1 MKKKLFILLPL
12 LFGLT
17 IVSCNNN
24 VESESNEEEQSS
36 SIEESSTTSQVKE
49 YPAKEFTSY
58 SEKTFKLEEFP
69 NVKFSLGPRELNE
82 EGNKYVLPL
91 YVNDVKVT
99 NDYPRSLWAYD
110 VNKDGYR
117 ELVFRWES
125 GSRYYIRSFD
135 VKNMKEMEYKG
146 PRQFISE
153 LVKVDDGRLRVQ
165 AYAASTVS
173 KVVFDIADMAYSEEQ
188 GFYFIWDNIYQ
199 FTDLR
204 LDSVTENG
212 VVVDM
217 INNTYKVHAETDL
230 EFAIAAPR
238 EANPK
243 LEIDD
248 FYKTGFNVYVDEKVF
263 SVNKFNFIRCENDVY
278 YYQVNF
284 TEKNPVK
291 EFTYSFMIPS
301 RHYEANFKIVE

>member
-125 GSRYYIRSFD
+125 GSRY
-135 VKNMKEMEYKG
+135 
-146 PRQFISE
+146 
-153 LVKVDDGRLRVQ
+153 
-165 AYAASTVS
+165 
-173 KVVFDIADMAYSEEQ
+173 
-188 GFYFIWDNIYQ
+188 
-199 FTDLR
+199 
-204 LDSVTENG
+204 
-212 VVVDM
+212 
-217 INNTYKVHAETDL
+217 
-230 EFAIAAPR
+230 
-238 EANPK
+238 
-243 LEIDD
+243 
-248 FYKTGFNVYVDEKVF
+248 
-263 SVNKFNFIRCENDVY
+263 
-278 YYQVNF
+278 
-284 TEKNPVK
+284 
-291 EFTYSFMIPS
+291 
-301 RHYEANFKIVE
+301 